1 MWPVFKRL
9 LLGIILIL
17 IASGILLFSDL
28 QHRKSGTILD
38 KTDPEP
44 VKKWRILLAMLV
56 EAPPMEEA
64 EEGLRAGLK
73 QAGLLEGQDYEL
85 TVRNAQGDMA
95 TLNSILD
102 GASGSKVDMVFTITT
117 PALQTAMKKVKD
129 RPVIFSLAV
138 DPASWGG
145 AKTNSDHPPNMTGV
159 YVSSPFQRMID
170 VVRQCFPKTKRIG
183 TLFSP
188 GESNSVYV
196 KELFSNFVHKNNL
209 ELVAVPV
216 NSSVEVSEAAQS
228 LVGRGIDAF
237 CQIGD
242 NMSSAAFP
250 SIIRVSEAAK
260 IPLFCFSS
268 FHVRHQ
274 GALIGVSN
282 DHFDSGREAALLA
295 VRVMRGESPA
305 TIPLQPAR
313 TVKIAVNLDAAKKN
327 GYTLPEA
334 FTASADEIIG
344 NRVPP
349 PRLSKKWNIQLIEYT
364 NYLDVEDSQKGIRDG
379 LKESGLVEGRDYGL
393 KVRNA
398 QGDMVTLSMSI
409 DAAISEG
416 ADLLMTLSTATLQ
429 TAMNRAGNRPIVF
442 TLVASAISAG
452 AGETNEKHRPNVTG
466 VVTTSA
472 YDELVAVLRQCMPRA
487 KRIGTLFVPSE
498 TNSIYNMERTK
509 EAAAKLGMELVTVP
523 ANTSAEVP
531 DAALSMMS
539 QGVDAVCQIAG
550 NLTAASFPSLVRAA
564 EGARVPIF
572 AFQSNQAY
580 EGASVVVA
588 RDYYDGG
595 REAAHLAARVMRGEN
610 PSNMPFQP
618 LRTTRVLVNQKAAQ
632 RAGLK
637 IPDALLRSAIKVL
650 NEK

>member
-1 MWPVFKRL
+1 MWPVLKRL

-17 IASGILLFSDL
+17 IASSILLFSDVKHRRGTTEPDERQIS
-28 QHRKSGTILD
+28 QHA
-38 KTDPEP
+38 
-44 VKKWRILLAMLV
+44 KKWRILLAMLV

-64 EEGLRAGLK
+64 GDGMRAGLK
-73 QAGLLEGQDYEL
+73 QAGLIEGHDYEI
-85 TVRNAQGDMA
+85 VERNAQGDMA

-102 GASGSKVDMVFTITT
+102 TASTDQVDMIFTLTT
-117 PALQTAMKKVKD
+117 PALQTAMNKAKD
-129 RPVIFSLAV
+129 KPVIFSLAV

-145 AKTNSDHPPNMTGV
+145 ARSNTDHPPNMTGV
-159 YVSSPFQRMID
+159 YVSSPFQKMID
-170 VVRQCFPKTKRIG
+170 VIRQCFPNAKKIG

-188 GESNSVYV
+188 AESNSVYV
-196 KELFSNFVHKNNL
+196 KEVFSSLVRKNGL
-209 ELVAVPV
+209 EIVTVPI
-216 NSSVEVSEAAQS
+216 NSSVEVSEGAQT
-228 LVGRGIDAF
+228 LVQLGIDAF

-242 NMSSAAFP
+242 NATSAAFP
-250 SIIRVSEAAK
+250 SIIRVADAAK
-260 IPLFCFSS
+260 VPVFCFSS

-295 VRVMRGESPA
+295 VRVMRGESPGA
-305 TIPLQPAR
+305 IPLQPAR
-313 TVKIAVNLDAAKKN
+313 TVVIAANVDAAKKN
-327 GYTLPEA
+327 GFRLPES
-334 FTASADEIIG
+334 FLSIADEVIG
-344 NRVPP
+344 KKPQRAA
-349 PRLSKKWNIQLIEYT
+349 LSKKWNIQLVAYT
-364 NYLDVEDSQKGIRDG
+364 NYLDVEDSEKGIRDG
-379 LKESGLVEGRDYGL
+379 LKESGLVEGRDYTL

-398 QGDMVTLSMSI
+398 QGDMVTLSTIM

-416 ADLLMTLSTATLQ
+416 ADLLMTMSTATLQ
-429 TAMNRAGNRPIVF
+429 AALNRAGNRPVVF

-452 AGETNEKHRPNVTG
+452 AGKTNEDHQPNVTG

-472 YDELVAVLRQCMPRA
+472 YEELVGVLRKCMPQA

-498 TNSIYNMERTK
+498 INSVYNMEKTK
-509 EAAAKLGMELVTVP
+509 EAAAKLGMELITVP

-539 QGVDAVCQIAG
+539 QRIDAVCQIAG
-550 NLTAASFPSLVRAA
+550 NLTASSFPSLVRAA

-610 PSNMPFQP
+610 PAKIPFQP
-618 LRTTRVLVNQKAAQ
+618 LRTTRIFVNPKAAE
-632 RAGLK
+632 RARLK
-637 IPDALLRSAIKVL
+637 IPDALLRNATKVIKQ
-650 NEK
+650 